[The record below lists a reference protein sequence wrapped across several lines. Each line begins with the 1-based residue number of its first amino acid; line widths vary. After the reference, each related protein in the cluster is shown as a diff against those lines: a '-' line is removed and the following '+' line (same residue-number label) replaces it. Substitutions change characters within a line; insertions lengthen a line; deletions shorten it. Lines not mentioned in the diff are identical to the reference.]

1 MDTTGKIDGTH
12 MMSKID
18 GMNGAETRGTTRKME
33 ATEAVETMK
42 AVETELKKRNVLRLN
57 NKESNRLTREC
68 LEMALI
74 YLMNEKPF
82 DKITITELV
91 NRSGV
96 SRTAFYRNYAAKE
109 DILREIGQDL
119 ADMISEL
126 LKKTEYRE
134 DPYRWYLECFH
145 VIQDN
150 SQILDLLIHA
160 NLSLAMLFENG
171 SIIDALYPSN
181 TYEER
186 YRKLAAEAAF
196 RQILLVWFKDGMKE
210 SIEDMAGLCERILA
224 KGKGSL
230 YA

>member
-1 MDTTGKIDGTH
+1 MDTV
-12 MMSKID
+12 
-18 GMNGAETRGTTRKME
+18 R
-33 ATEAVETMK
+33 
-42 AVETELKKRNVLRLN
+42 TELEKRNILRLN

-91 NRSGV
+91 SRSGV

-109 DILREIGQDL
+109 DILKEIGQDL
-119 ADMISEL
+119 VNTISEL
-126 LKKTEYRE
+126 LSKPEFRE
-134 DPYRWYLECFH
+134 DPYKWYLEFFH

-150 SQILDLLIHA
+150 SKILRLLINA
-160 NLSLAMLFENG
+160 NISLEMLFENG

-196 RQILLVWFKDGMKE
+196 FQILQVWFKDGMKE
-210 SIEDMAGLCERILA
+210 GIEDMAGLCDRIFA
-224 KGKGSL
+224 KGKENFRFL
-230 YA
+230 